1 MSKSKSNN
9 NKSLSPIV
17 QQFSAQKKK
26 SAAAFVLIALMA
38 LLWIRVLSKKDQ
50 QHSSAM
56 GMGVVNAVQKV
67 DSQVNVD
74 YMDLPVVKGRND
86 VLLRDFFTVT
96 DWQKFIRDGK
106 NNIGLEEVT
115 VKTKQGS
122 EEMLRRLAGNIR
134 LEAII
139 LGSEPKVFM
148 NDQILGVGS
157 KFAVTEGQE
166 KYECEI
172 KMIEEDRMVIKV
184 QEAEITLKLSQAS
197 QTSR

>member
-1 MSKSKSNN
+1 MGKSKSNN
-9 NKSLSPIV
+9 KSMSPIAR
-17 QQFSAQKKK
+17 QFSAQKKK
-26 SAAAFVLIALMA
+26 SVAAIVLIILMV
-38 LLWIRVLSKKDQ
+38 LLWIRVLSRKDQ
-50 QHSSAM
+50 QHSTAM
-56 GMGVVNAVQKV
+56 GMGVMNTVQKV
-67 DSQVNVD
+67 DSHVNVD
-74 YMDLPVVKGRND
+74 YVDLPVLKGRND
-86 VLLRDFFTVT
+86 VLLHDFFRVT

-106 NNIGLEEVT
+106 NGIGLEEVT
-115 VKTKQGS
+115 VKSKQGS
-122 EEMLRRLAGNIR
+122 EEMLRRLAGNIK

-184 QEAEITLKLSQAS
+184 KEAEIMLKLSQAS